1 MMMGI
6 KPHAFNKLII
16 KAVFNLWR
24 RRMMAIAMITRRGGG
39 GKALEKFSIRQ
50 YNHRYNLS
58 YRYKHKEK
66 AIRIEI

>member
-50 YNHRYNLS
+50 YNHR
-58 YRYKHKEK
+58 
-66 AIRIEI
+66 